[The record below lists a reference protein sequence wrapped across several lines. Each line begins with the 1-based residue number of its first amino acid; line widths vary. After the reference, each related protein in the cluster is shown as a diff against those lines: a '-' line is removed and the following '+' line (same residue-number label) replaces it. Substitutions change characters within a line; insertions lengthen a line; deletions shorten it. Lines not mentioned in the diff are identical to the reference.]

1 MSSQLIESRNI
12 INRNTISKISKY
24 FSYSSEF
31 ILRGIEMKP
40 PGLKSLLGRGTNETP
55 VGLKIIPQA
64 DHYETLVGF
73 HFETPMG
80 LLKGPGGIKP
90 LWV

>member
-1 MSSQLIESRNI
+1 
-12 INRNTISKISKY
+12 
-24 FSYSSEF
+24 
-31 ILRGIEMKP
+31 MKP

-90 LWV
+90 FWV